1 MRQLFRSASIVCT
14 ACVAVLSSAQG
25 AVSPAP
31 APAAAAAAPAA
42 AAAAASAAAERAAI
56 EQWQAKRL
64 ENLTSDSGWLT
75 LAGLYWLNDGENTFG
90 SAKSNTVR
98 LDNAAVAAKAG
109 SFVRTGKE
117 VRFVA
122 RPDGGITQ
130 DGQPVT
136 TVDLVSDTA
145 GEPTV
150 LESGPVSFFLIERGG
165 KYGVRVRD
173 KNSPHRTHFAGLQ
186 YFPIRADWAI
196 DARFEPY
203 EPHRHIRITNILGME
218 EDMDSPGALVFTQGG
233 HEWRLDTILETPDD
247 QELFVMFADGTS
259 GKETYGAGRFMYLPL
274 PRDGTVRLDFN
285 KAYNPPCAFNDFAT
299 CPLPPF
305 QNRLALRVDAG
316 EKSYAGHSK

>member
-1 MRQLFRSASIVCT
+1 MRQLLRSASIACA
-14 ACVAVLSSAQG
+14 ACVVVLSSAQG
-25 AVSPAP
+25 AEIPAP
-31 APAAAAAAPAA
+31 AQD
-42 AAAAASAAAERAAI
+42 AAAERGAI
-56 EQWQAKRL
+56 DQWQAKRL
-64 ENLTSDSGWLT
+64 KNLTSDTGWLT
-75 LAGLYWLNDGENTFG
+75 LAGLYWLNEGENTFG
-90 SAKSNTVR
+90 RDKSNTIR
-98 LDNAAVAAKAG
+98 LDNAAVAARAG
-109 SFVRTGKE
+109 SFIRTGE
-117 VRFVA
+117 TVRFVA

-130 DGQPVT
+130 GGKPVS
-136 TVDLVSDTA
+136 TVNLVPDNA

-186 YFPIRADWAI
+186 YFPISTDWAI

-218 EDMDSPGALVFTQGG
+218 EDMDSPGALVFTQDGR
-233 HEWRLDTILETPDD
+233 EWRLDTILEEPDAE
-247 QELFVMFADGTS
+247 ELFVMFADATS

-274 PRDGTVRLDFN
+274 PRTGIVRLDFN

-316 EKSYAGHSK
+316 EKSYVGH